1 MDVKYMSSTP
11 NVCIYVLG
19 LRISLN
25 LECRKSPFQTDSILQ
40 RLILCSACEYIEIGK
55 KSIEDF
61 DSKLLS
67 HTHICVRFG
76 VILSFT
82 QDG

>member
-1 MDVKYMSSTP
+1 MSSTP

-55 KSIEDF
+55 KSIGDC

-67 HTHICVRFG
+67 HIFVRFG

>member
-1 MDVKYMSSTP
+1 MDVKYMSTTP

-40 RLILCSACEYIEIGK
+40 RQILCSACEYIEIGK
-55 KSIEDF
+55 KSIGR
-61 DSKLLS
+61 L
-67 HTHICVRFG
+67 
-76 VILSFT
+76 
-82 QDG
+82 